1 MDTRRNA
8 ERQGGRSRL
17 GPRNPKGFVVAED
30 GIMSSC
36 EIFADNV
43 DETIPIIVLQMKAR
57 ELLAAI
63 RSELQTSSSR
73 PRLLPDWV

>member
-1 MDTRRNA
+1 
-8 ERQGGRSRL
+8 
-17 GPRNPKGFVVAED
+17 
-30 GIMSSC
+30 MSSC